1 MDTCC
6 DLEMRRLVSQAE
18 LRALQSQIH
27 PHFLFNAL
35 NALYGVIPK
44 EAAGARD
51 TVLNLADLLRYFLQS
66 ERTYI
71 PLEEELRIVRA
82 YLEVESL
89 RLGDRLRT
97 SFDIDAAVVQ
107 SPIPMLSL
115 QPLVENAV
123 RHGVARK
130 ADGGEVR
137 VAAKID
143 GDAIQVSVSDTGMGF
158 DDSKVPAR
166 PGPGVGLENV
176 RRRLKLCYGEDARL
190 DIETGEP
197 GTVVRFRVPVSE
209 RVEVV
214 S

>member
-1 MDTCC
+1 
-6 DLEMRRLVSQAE
+6 MRRLVSQAE

-44 EAAGARD
+44 EAGGARD

-66 ERTYI
+66 ERTFI

-97 SFDIDAAVVQ
+97 SFDIDAAALQ

-115 QPLVENAV
+115 EPLVENAV

-130 ADGGEVR
+130 ASGGEVR

-143 GDAIQVSVSDTGMGF
+143 GDAIRVSVSDTGMGF
-158 DDSKVPAR
+158 DNSKAPAR
-166 PGPGVGLENV
+166 PGNGVGLENV
-176 RRRLKLCYGEDARL
+176 RRRLKLCYGEEARL
-190 DIETGEP
+190 DIETGGS
-197 GTVVRFRVPVSE
+197 GTVVQFRVPVAE